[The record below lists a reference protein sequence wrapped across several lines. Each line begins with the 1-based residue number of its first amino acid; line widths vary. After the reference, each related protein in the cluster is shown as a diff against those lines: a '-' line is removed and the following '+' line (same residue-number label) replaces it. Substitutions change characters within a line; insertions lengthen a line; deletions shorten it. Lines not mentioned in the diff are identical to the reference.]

1 MKKIYA
7 FLCAILICTSA
18 ARAQSPMV
26 GTYYLK
32 GDVAS
37 QDLYLLMLPDG
48 TYAYVEHYG
57 ISKGSWQNS
66 NNNTIEMIRDSSE
79 NEAFYLYGRKSNF
92 LTEKSDWVKGMEP
105 GMARFYFN
113 FMFSPVAISFDKEN
127 ALTMRP
133 VFNDEKNVG
142 FTSSTV
148 DLPIN
153 SLKQINLI
161 FYRISRP
168 SIESDSLLE
177 QSTVYSFAL
186 NKDYNDYSVYAVA
199 SDGREKQTATI
210 TNGYLQVGDLVF
222 ERIDSVS
229 ETEIKNLKTVYDK
242 QKSIKPGMF
251 ADKIIIKRYKHQGYA
266 DYEFDLKYDKV
277 PIIQKTVTPIKV
289 DKMKPYIEGKKGK
302 DN

>member
-48 TYAYVEHYG
+48 TYAYVGHNG

-92 LTEKSDWVKGMEP
+92 LTEKSDWVDGMEP
-105 GMARFYFN
+105 GMARFYCN

-133 VFNDEKNVG
+133 VFNDEKNIG

-148 DLPIN
+148 DFPIN
-153 SLKQINLI
+153 SLKQINLT
-161 FYRISRP
+161 FYRTSGSSTEI
-168 SIESDSLLE
+168 DSLLE
-177 QSTVYSFAL
+177 HPTVYSFAL

-210 TNGYLQVGDLVF
+210 TNGYVHVGDLVF

-242 QKSIKPGMF
+242 QKSIEPGMF

-266 DYEFDLKYDKV
+266 GYEFDLKYDKV

-289 DKMKPYIEGKKGK
+289 DKMKPYIKGKKGK